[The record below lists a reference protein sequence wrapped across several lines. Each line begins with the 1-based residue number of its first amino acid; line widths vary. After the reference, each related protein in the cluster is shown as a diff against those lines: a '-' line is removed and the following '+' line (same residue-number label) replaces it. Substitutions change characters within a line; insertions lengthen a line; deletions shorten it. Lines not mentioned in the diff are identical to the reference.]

1 PSFSQ
6 RKIRNHFFKQ
16 RSFEKYLY
24 ATMPEF
30 KTILDSPTV
39 YRTQIYFSKIKRDE
53 NGKVKFTDYHF
64 KKHDLYYYPASCVK
78 LPVIADAIKIEDR
91 RSIKECRGQCILKD
105 EEISSPL
112 KNRILI
118 EDTSYCGFAG
128 QTEIQNG
135 WELGEYVK
143 RMLVVSN
150 NICFNPLYEIYQR
163 QHYKMIT
170 NHTTRIQQRFNYA
183 CDSTA
188 NAKLFP
194 CSMISGDTFKIREK
208 KVAIKNYPLD
218 NNWATAGLRYLD
230 AKDSL
235 INHPKSF
242 AKSNYISLEN
252 LQKLFKNIVAD
263 KIDIRKEDRNFL
275 LKYMSIY
282 PSECRHPA
290 YDAKE
295 YPDNWGKYL
304 LIGDDT
310 NFHKSPVHQLQ
321 SLSIGEGKGEVAKE
335 KLMQWADDSIRIF
348 NKVGMAYGFL
358 TDCAYIVDYKN
369 QVEFIVSASVFV
381 DRDGTLNDGKYAYKE
396 IGLPFLGKL
405 GRVLLQHELK
415 HKRKSKFA
423 APKMEYND

>member
-1 PSFSQ
+1 MGLCISNHSYSQ

-30 KTILDSPTV
+30 KALLDSSTV
-39 YRTQIYFSKIKRDE
+39 YRTQIYFSKIKRDK
-53 NGKVKFTDYHF
+53 NGKVKFTNYHF
-64 KKHDLYYYPASCVK
+64 KKHNLYYYPASCVK
-78 LPVIADAIKIEDR
+78 LPVIIQ
-91 RSIKECRGQCILKD
+91 SLKD
-105 EEISSPL
+105 IKNQNDHADDTYSPL
-112 KNRILI
+112 RGNKISITNTKLFVI
-118 EDTSYCGFAG
+118 DSNYCGFKN
-128 QTEIQNG
+128 QSEIKND
-135 WELGEYVK
+135 WTFGEYIK

-150 NICFNPLYEIYQR
+150 NICFNPIYD
-163 QHYKMIT
+163 YIGT
-170 NHTTRIQQRFNYA
+170 STLNHNFSSSIQQRFNYA
-183 CDSTA
+183 CSPILNKSFSRIRIHDSLIDFSHLVFDNNSYNLDST
-188 NAKLFP
+188 
-194 CSMISGDTFKIREK
+194 
-208 KVAIKNYPLD
+208 
-218 NNWATAGLRYLD
+218 WATAGLRYLD

-242 AKSNYISLEN
+242 AKSNYISLQN
-252 LQKLFKNIVAD
+252 LHNLNKEIISNS
-263 KIDIRKEDRNFL
+263 IDIRTEDRNFL

-282 PSECRHPA
+282 PSECSHPA
-290 YDAKE
+290 YDKKE

-310 NFHKSPVHQLQ
+310 NFVKN
-321 SLSIGEGKGEVAKE
+321 
-335 KLMQWADDSIRIF
+335 DSIRIF

-405 GRVLLQHELK
+405 GRVLMQYELH

-423 APKMEYND
+423 APKLEYND